1 MKLGEL
7 IDFCGNL
14 LDYDPTN
21 PTYRAQLV
29 ALLNDAQQ
37 RVLVDRAWAFAQRER
52 TIKVYADSTANIT
65 LTNGSATATGTF
77 TVSRW
82 PGAATPTANCGG
94 LRTARPPTLTGPG
107 RVRPPSTR

>member
-37 RVLVDRAWAFAQRER
+37 RVLVDRAWAFAQR
-52 TIKVYADSTANIT
+52 
-65 LTNGSATATGTF
+65 
-77 TVSRW
+77 
-82 PGAATPTANCGG
+82 
-94 LRTARPPTLTGPG
+94 
-107 RVRPPSTR
+107 